1 MIDHGLA
8 SNPWHVKDQ
17 LKLKWRRVRSLDA
30 PNGKARLTMPKLKTH
45 KGILKRMRLT
55 RKGKI
60 VRRRANAGHLMSDK
74 SGQRRRHIRRAALV
88 HKTQV
93 KTYTRLMTG

>member
-1 MIDHGLA
+1 LIDHGLA

-17 LKLKWRRVRSLDA
+17 LKLTWRRVRFPDA
-30 PNGKARLTMPKLKTH
+30 TNGKAGRTMPKLKTH

-60 VRRRANAGHLMSDK
+60 VRSRAGAGHLMSDK

-93 KTYTRLMTG
+93 KTYTRLFTG

>member
-1 MIDHGLA
+1 
-8 SNPWHVKDQ
+8 
-17 LKLKWRRVRSLDA
+17 
-30 PNGKARLTMPKLKTH
+30 MPKLKTH

-60 VRRRANAGHLMSDK
+60 VRSRANAGHLMSGK
-74 SGQRRRHIRRAALV
+74 SGQRRRRIRRAALV

>member
-1 MIDHGLA
+1 LA
-8 SNPWHVKDQ
+8 ATAAGGR
-17 LKLKWRRVRSLDA
+17 LEIGWRRVQSLGA
-30 PNGKARLTMPKLKTH
+30 HNGKAGLTMPKLKTH
-45 KGILKRMRLT
+45 KGIQKRMRLT
-55 RKGKI
+55 RRGKI